1 MTNPGTSS
9 SDPAGLPVS
18 IVAVGPG
25 DSAFLTIKGKQTL
38 EQADIVTGFTTVLN
52 VVSQWT
58 EHAEV
63 CPMTYRDQED
73 VLEYA
78 VAEAKKGRKL
88 AVCCWGDLNVSAMEL
103 LERVS
108 KRASSVDLVPGI
120 SSVQIAMAR
129 TGIPLE
135 DTLFITLHRRE
146 GSGSAL
152 EELVHY
158 LKEGRR
164 HIVLL
169 PRPFDLMPAAIAS
182 GLLDEGIAPERALTV
197 YQRLTLDGEKTWKG
211 TLAEC
216 AAITEEFS
224 DLTIM
229 VFGRPDSHPV

>member
-1 MTNPGTSS
+1 MTSS
-9 SDPAGLPVS
+9 SDPAGPPVS

-73 VLEYA
+73 VLEYT

-108 KRASSVDLVPGI
+108 KRASRVELIPGI

-129 TGIPLE
+129 SGIPLE

-146 GSGSAL
+146 GSGGAL
-152 EELVHY
+152 EELAHY

-169 PRPFDLMPAAIAS
+169 PRPFDLMPAALAS
-182 GLLDEGIAPERALTV
+182 GLIDEGVAPERALIV
-197 YQRLTLDGEKTWKG
+197 YQRLTMDGEKTWNG

-216 AAITEEFS
+216 AAIAEKFS

-229 VFGRPDSHPV
+229 VFGRPGGHPV

>member
-1 MTNPGTSS
+1 MTSS
-9 SDPAGLPVS
+9 NDPTGPVVS

-25 DSAFLTIKGKQTL
+25 DSGFLTRKGQQTL
-38 EQADIVTGFTTVLN
+38 EEADLVAGFTTVLN

-58 EHAEV
+58 GHSEV

-73 VLEYA
+73 VLEYV

-108 KRASSVDLVPGI
+108 KRASRVELVPGI

-169 PRPFDLMPAAIAS
+169 PRPFDYMPAAIAG
-182 GLLDEGIAPERALTV
+182 GLIDEGIAPERPLTV
-197 YQRLTLDGEKTWKG
+197 YQRLTLEGEQTWKG

-216 AAITEEFS
+216 AAITDEFS

-229 VFGRPDSHPV
+229 VFGRPESQQV